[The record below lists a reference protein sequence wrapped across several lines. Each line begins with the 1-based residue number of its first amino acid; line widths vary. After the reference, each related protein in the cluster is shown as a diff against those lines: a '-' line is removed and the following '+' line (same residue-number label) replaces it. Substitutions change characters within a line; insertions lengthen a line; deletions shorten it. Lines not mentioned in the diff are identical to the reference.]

1 MKKSTKIIAGVCVA
15 AVAIAAAVLTP
26 KIKHYFF
33 HDDYVSSLEKA
44 EYTPPEGQEFV
55 PLAEDQTEV
64 PGYQAAAEN
73 EILKLYVDPE
83 TTQIAVL
90 DKRNGKVVYSN
101 PQEKDSIAVSVNAEE
116 LNSQLIVQ
124 YYNEKRTAMSM
135 NNYTMSIENG
145 QFELQSIPD
154 GVRILYT
161 LGDLSSKTG
170 TVPVYITEERL
181 QTLVL
186 DKLPEDEAKTVKSSY
201 MPSSTYEGYL
211 ELASGVMNSKLTLNR
226 FQGYFDEAGYTQED
240 FLQDMAISEEGE
252 EKITFTIVVDYRLDG
267 EELLA
272 EIPASMIEE
281 TGGGKIGS
289 ISFLKY
295 FGSAGLEEEGYMLVP
310 NGSGA
315 LIYFN
320 NGNKQESY
328 SQAIYGTDPAAAN
341 YIQLEQSEKARLPIF
356 GIKREDSAVFA
367 RIENGDAFATI
378 SAEVSGK
385 LNAQNYVYPT
395 FLLRP
400 SELLSMFG
408 TTGGEAD
415 LPLVEDALYDGVLR
429 VRYAF
434 LTEEDADY
442 SGMAAYLRD
451 QLTQEG
457 VLTKQEPEEELPM
470 YLDMVGGVQMKK
482 FFIGVP
488 YLTDF
493 AMTTFEEAETIAER
507 FHNEGITALKLN
519 YLGWFNG
526 GYYHDM
532 PDNVNVLSKL
542 GGKKGLEQ
550 LTEMIE
556 SAGGEVF
563 AEVAFQRVSEEAG
576 GFAPMFE
583 AGRYYS
589 GIYLEFGQ
597 INPATVRQTSSLG
610 YPETLYYC
618 MSPRYLGYYAQ
629 HFADEISDIAVTGIS
644 LRDLADNLQSDK
656 NNSESVNRE
665 AAKYVVKDAFQALED
680 TERKIMVSGGDYY
693 SLAYADDIIN
703 APISAN
709 SYFII
714 DEEIPFYEMVIHG
727 YIDYACSAIN
737 LADYSDYDM
746 LILNLIETGAAPHFT
761 LSYEDASEMKYSGLN
776 KIYTSDEDYW
786 FEDAVEI
793 YGEVN
798 EALAGVSG
806 QTMVSHEI
814 LDEGVRKVTYEN
826 GVVFY
831 INRSAAS
838 VTVEGVEIG
847 AYSYEKR

>member
-1 MKKSTKIIAGVCVA
+1 MKKSIKIIAGVCVVA
-15 AVAIAAAVLTP
+15 AVAAAVLTP

-33 HDDYVSSLEKA
+33 HDDYVSSLEKTA
-44 EYTPPEGQEFV
+44 YTPPEGSEFT
-55 PLAEDQTEV
+55 PLEEDQGDV

-90 DKRNGKVVYSN
+90 DKRNGSVVYSN
-101 PQEKDSIAVSVNAEE
+101 PQEEDSIAVSVNAQE
-116 LNSQLIVQ
+116 LQSQLIVQ

-154 GVRILYT
+154 GVRIVYT

-181 QTLVL
+181 QNLVL
-186 DKLPEDEAKTVKSSY
+186 DKLPENEANTVRASY

-211 ELASGVMNSKLTLNR
+211 ELASGVVNSRLTLNR

-240 FLQDMAISEEGE
+240 YLQDMAVSEEGE
-252 EKITFTIVVDYRLDG
+252 ETITFNITVDYRLEG
-267 EELLA
+267 EELIA
-272 EIPASMIEE
+272 EIPASLIEE
-281 TGGGKIGS
+281 NGGGKIGS

-295 FGSAGLEEEGYMLVP
+295 FGSAGLDEEGYMLVP

-320 NGNKQESY
+320 NGNRQESY
-328 SQAIYGTDPAAAN
+328 SQPVYGTDPAAAN
-341 YIQLEQSEKARLPIF
+341 YIQLEQSEKARLPVF

-451 QLTQEG
+451 QLTEEG
-457 VLTKQEPEEELPM
+457 VLTKQETQEEIPM

-493 AMTTFEEAETIAER
+493 SMTTFEEAEAIAER
-507 FHNEGITALKLN
+507 FHDEGITALKLN

-532 PDNVNVLSKL
+532 PDQVSVLSKL

-550 LTEMIE
+550 LTEMVE

-576 GFAPMFE
+576 GFAAMFE

-618 MSPRYLGYYAQ
+618 LSPRYLGYYAE
-629 HFADEISDIAVTGIS
+629 HFANEIEDISVTGIS

-656 NNSESVNRE
+656 NNSEPVNRE
-665 AAKYVVKDAFQALED
+665 AAKYVVKDAFQVLED
-680 TERKIMVSGGDYY
+680 TDRKIMVSGGDYY

-714 DEEIPFYEMVIHG
+714 DEQIPFYEMVIHG

-746 LILNLIETGAAPHFT
+746 LILNLIEAGAAPHFT
-761 LSYEDASEMKYSGLN
+761 LSHEDASKMKYSGLN
-776 KIYTSDEDYW
+776 RIYTSDEEYW
-786 FEDAVEI
+786 FEDAVGI
-793 YGEVN
+793 YNAVN
-798 EALAGVSG
+798 EALADVSG
-806 QTMVSHEI
+806 QAMVSHEI
-814 LDEGVRKVTYEN
+814 LEGSVRKVTYEN

-831 INRSAAS
+831 INRSETP
-838 VTVEGVEIG
+838 VTVDGVEIG